1 MKKKILIILFILFIF
16 KSNAL
21 ALKYGG
27 CEYSDVSKMKQLTTN
42 INVTYTYKIT
52 NNIAYYDVTLTNLT
66 KDMYIVDSVSKQKY
80 YSFPNG
86 ELTIRNHVAGS
97 VTFKVYSNKSECK
110 GILLGSKYASLPVY
124 NIYHSND
131 ICKNLDGFLYCK
143 KWGTKTYTYA
153 EVKKAVDDYYDKM
166 KREER
171 VTPKPIHIKTFW
183 EKLLDFY
190 IKYYIIILISIVAL
204 SITGIQIRKRKN
216 RFKL

>member
-1 MKKKILIILFILFIF
+1 MKKILITLFILFTF

-27 CEYSDVSKMKQLTTN
+27 CEYSDVSKMKQLVTN
-42 INVTYTYKIT
+42 VNVTYTYKIV

-66 KDMYIVDSVSKQKY
+66 KDMYVVDSTTKQKY

-97 VTFKVYSNKSECK
+97 VTFKLYSNKSECRN
-110 GILLGSKYASLPVY
+110 ILLGSKYASLPFY
-124 NIYHSND
+124 NIYYSND
-131 ICKNLDGFLYCK
+131 ICKDLDSFLYCK
-143 KWGTKTYTYA
+143 KWGTRTYTYA
-153 EVKKAVDDYYDKM
+153 EVKKAVDDYYEQM
-166 KREER
+166 KRDER
-171 VTPKPIHIKTFW
+171 VTPEPVRIKTFW

-190 IKYYIIILISIVAL
+190 IKYYIIILL
-204 SITGIQIRKRKN
+204 SIIALCIIGIQIRKRKN